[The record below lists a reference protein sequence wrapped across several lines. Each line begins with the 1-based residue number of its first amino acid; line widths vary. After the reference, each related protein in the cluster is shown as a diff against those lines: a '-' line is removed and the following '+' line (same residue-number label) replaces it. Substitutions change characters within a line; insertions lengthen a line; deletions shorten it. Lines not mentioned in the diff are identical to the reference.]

1 MVRNCSAEAG
11 PLGARARLLLQLR
24 DVYAVDG
31 SVVHGRVFDF
41 FAASPITRLH
51 RGRGDGKVCSRG
63 SRRSRQ
69 PSRATLLDVINN
81 GLWQAQFPGRGQV
94 LYLVAFFNHAQSH
107 DSSAVLEDN
116 RVRRRPRAY
125 REHRGAQKKDAISAP
140 GNQSSHLFMLIHSR
154 HLRLATLFLHAES
167 DYIQV

>member
-1 MVRNCSAEAG
+1 MVCNCSAEAG

-24 DVYAVDG
+24 DVYAVDS
-31 SVVHGRVFDF
+31 SVVHDRMFDL

-63 SRRSRQ
+63 SRQ

-107 DSSAVLEDN
+107 DPPAVLEDN
-116 RVRRRPRAY
+116 RVRRPRAY
-125 REHRGAQKKDAISAP
+125 REQRGAQKKDAISVP
-140 GNQSSHLFMLIHSR
+140 GNQSPHLFMLIHSR
-154 HLRLATLFLHAES
+154 HFSLSALSPHAES

>member
-1 MVRNCSAEAG
+1 
-11 PLGARARLLLQLR
+11 
-24 DVYAVDG
+24 
-31 SVVHGRVFDF
+31 VHDRMFDL

-63 SRRSRQ
+63 SRQ

-107 DSSAVLEDN
+107 DPPAVLEDN
-116 RVRRRPRAY
+116 RVRRPRAY
-125 REHRGAQKKDAISAP
+125 REQRGAQKKDAISVP
-140 GNQSSHLFMLIHSR
+140 GNQSPHLFMLIHSR
-154 HLRLATLFLHAES
+154 HLRLATLFLYAES